1 MIKTLLLTSLAVL
14 VTSCISSD
22 TSEVAWQELESRV
35 TKLEEK
41 VATHTGQIKALDELL
56 TQKENEIVS
65 LRIEIN
71 NLKKSAS
78 VKSQPSQPLSH
89 PDINHN
95 TATSTN
101 TVKSTTSQSTS
112 SISTGRCQAITKK
125 GTQCKRS
132 AQPGSRYCW
141 QHNR

>member
-1 MIKTLLLTSLAVL
+1 MIKTLLTTSLAVL
-14 VTSCISSD
+14 ITSCTSSE
-22 TSEVAWQELESRV
+22 TPEVAWQELEARV
-35 TKLEEK
+35 TKLEDK
-41 VATHTGQIKALDELL
+41 VAAQAGQIKAIDELL
-56 TQKENEIVS
+56 TQKENEIVG
-65 LRIEIN
+65 LRREIS

-89 PDINHN
+89 PNINHN
-95 TATSTN
+95 TATSTS
-101 TVKSTTSQSTS
+101 TVKSTTSQSN

>member
-1 MIKTLLLTSLAVL
+1 MIKTLLTTSLAVL
-14 VTSCISSD
+14 ITSCTSSE
-22 TSEVAWQELESRV
+22 TPEVAWQELEARV
-35 TKLEEK
+35 TKLEDK
-41 VATHTGQIKALDELL
+41 VATQADQIKALDELL
-56 TQKENEIVS
+56 TQKENEIVG
-65 LRIEIN
+65 LRREVS

-78 VKSQPSQPLSH
+78 VKSQPPQPLSH
-89 PDINHN
+89 PNINHN

-101 TVKSTTSQSTS
+101 TVKSTTSQSH

>member
-14 VTSCISSD
+14 VASCTSSE

-56 TQKENEIVS
+56 TQKENEIAS
-65 LRIEIN
+65 LRRGIS
-71 NLKKSAS
+71 NLKKSAP
-78 VKSQPSQPLSH
+78 VKSQSLSH
-89 PDINHN
+89 PNINHN

-101 TVKSTTSQSTS
+101 TVKSTTSQSA

-125 GTQCKRS
+125 GYS
-132 AQPGSRYCW
+132 M
-141 QHNR
+141 